1 MTNTKQPIGMMDS
14 GIGGLTVANAVFRL
28 LPNEDYIYFADAGHI
43 PYGNKTVEQIQQYCL
58 AITDFFLKKNCKAI
72 VVACNTATAAALP
85 LLRKTYP
92 EIPFIGMEPAVKP
105 AVSHTRTHTIGVLA
119 TTGTISS
126 KRYKSLTRKYAND
139 IRVLQNPC
147 TGLVP
152 MIEAGKKNDPDVRA
166 LLQRVLSPMLEKNA
180 DTFVLGC
187 THYPFVRSVIERLV
201 PKEATIIDPAPAIA
215 RQVRKIL
222 GESGKLT
229 TNQNSQK
236 QFFTTGNKKAM
247 EWGLSEIMESA
258 ISEIIEIELLI

>member
-1 MTNTKQPIGMMDS
+1 MTNTKQPIGIMDS

-43 PYGNKTVEQIQQYCL
+43 PYGNKTEAQIQAYCL
-58 AITDFFLKKNCKAI
+58 AITKFFLSRHCKAI

-105 AVSHTRTHTIGVLA
+105 AVNHTQTHTIGVLA
-119 TTGTISS
+119 TAGTISS
-126 KRYKSLTRKYAND
+126 ERYKSLTLKYAND
-139 IRVLQNPC
+139 IQVLQNPC

-152 MIEAGKKNDPDVRA
+152 LIEAGKKNDPEVRA
-166 LLQRVLSPMLEKNA
+166 LLSRVLSPMLEKNV

-187 THYPFVRSVIERLV
+187 THYPFVRSVIECLI

-215 RQVRKIL
+215 RQLRKVL
-222 GESGKLT
+222 GEKGKLT
-229 TNQNSQK
+229 TSQKGDK
-236 QFFTTGNKKAM
+236 QFFTTGDKKAL
-247 EWGLSEIMESA
+247 EWGLNEILETA
-258 ISEIIEIELLI
+258 LPEIIEIDTLT